1 MKYGSVVR
9 VLASAAIFVSTSFI
23 PGLGFAQE
31 YPTRPVRFVVGF
43 GPGGIADIM
52 ARLLGRKLTEEWG
65 HNVIVDNRPG
75 ASGVIALR
83 IAAQAAPDGYTL
95 LLGSSTQYSIMPA
108 MKSKLPFDPVG
119 DYTPI
124 SLVALTPGMLTVR
137 PNHPARSVQELIK
150 LAKANSPHAE
160 SYSSAGVGVAP
171 QIAAELLNHV
181 AGIKIRHIPYK
192 GGAAAVVAV
201 IGGEV
206 PMSFGAVA
214 TSLPHLKGGRLRA
227 LGVTSAKRLSAAPD
241 VPTFIESGLP
251 GFEVIQWFGLFGPA
265 RIDRR
270 LVQKIDASVARALA
284 SPDFKD
290 HFAAQG
296 VEPTHM
302 SPEPFRRYV
311 ASELAKWKQ
320 TIRKIGLAEKP

>member
-1 MKYGSVVR
+1 MRACAGAA
-9 VLASAAIFVSTSFI
+9 VLILTSLLSA
-23 PGLGFAQE
+23 PGFGQD

-52 ARLLGRKLTEEWG
+52 ARLLGQKLTEFWG
-65 HNVIVDNRPG
+65 QNVIVDNRPG
-75 ASGVIALR
+75 ASGTIALQ
-83 IAAQAAPDGYTL
+83 IAAQANPDGYTL
-95 LLGSSTQYSIMPA
+95 LLGSSTQFSIMPA
-108 MKSKLPFDPVG
+108 MRSKLPFDPVG

-137 PNHPARSVQELIK
+137 PSHPARSVQDLIK
-150 LAKANSPHAE
+150 LAIAGSPPAE

-201 IGGEV
+201 IAGEV

-214 TSLPHLKGGRLRA
+214 TSLPHLKAGRLRA

-251 GFEVIQWFGLFGPA
+251 GFEVVQWFGLFGPA
-265 RIDRR
+265 RLDRR
-270 LVQKIDASVARALA
+270 LVQRIDAAVARALA
-284 SPDFKD
+284 SPDFKS

-302 SPEPFRRYV
+302 SPEQFDRYV
-311 ASELAKWKQ
+311 GSELVRWKQ
-320 TIRKIGLAEKP
+320 TIRNIGLAEKP